1 MSEEQKQPEVH
12 NVIYDIS
19 QGIVATGSRSAE
31 TSDYDFIINL
41 LLSLLWKNFQNRS
54 ISGKVTGQKA
64 DYLSAVCAGTL
75 SCWKTK
81 NLTYSKQ
88 KLL

>member
-31 TSDYDFIINL
+31 TSDYDFITNL
-41 LLSLLWKNFQNRS
+41 LLSLL
-54 ISGKVTGQKA
+54 
-64 DYLSAVCAGTL
+64 
-75 SCWKTK
+75 
-81 NLTYSKQ
+81 
-88 KLL
+88 